1 MIIFIKNREEQK
13 KGGEQLLDEREA
25 VELLKAV
32 ANGSM
37 QAFDR
42 FYETYVSFVYQ
53 IAYSIVRN
61 HAEAEDICHDVF
73 LEVYKKAKH
82 YSKQKGSVKAWLAV
96 RTKSRS
102 LDCLRKNKRLLATRL
117 EDLLKNK
124 RDELDLELQ
133 LLHSLEKHLIVDAL
147 KAIPVEQR
155 EAIVR
160 SYFYGETHREI
171 ASTMNKPL
179 GSVKSLIRYGMNNL
193 RKQKSLFLWMAAG
206 RRGEEK

>member
-1 MIIFIKNREEQK
+1 M
-13 KGGEQLLDEREA
+13 DEREA

-160 SYFYGETHREI
+160 S
-171 ASTMNKPL
+171 
-179 GSVKSLIRYGMNNL
+179 
-193 RKQKSLFLWMAAG
+193 
-206 RRGEEK
+206 